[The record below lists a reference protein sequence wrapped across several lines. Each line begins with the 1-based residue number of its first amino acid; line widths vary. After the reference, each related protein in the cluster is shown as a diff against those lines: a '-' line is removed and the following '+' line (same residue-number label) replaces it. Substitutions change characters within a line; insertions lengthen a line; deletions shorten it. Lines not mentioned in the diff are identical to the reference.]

1 MNGSD
6 TSQYSKLSV
15 LIVEDNEVNQRVTSA
30 MLQHFNIAADIAEN
44 GQLAIECATQKKYD
58 LILMDCQMPVKNGFE
73 TTRYIRE
80 LKQNPQKDFQTMPDV
95 LIIAMTANASQD
107 DMDACMA
114 YGMNDFIAKPV
125 ELEII
130 THMLEKWFAWKID

>member
-6 TSQYSKLSV
+6 AARYSNLTV
-15 LIVEDNEVNQRVTSA
+15 LVVEDNEVNQKVTSA
-30 MLQHFNIAADIAEN
+30 MLQYFNINPDIAEN
-44 GQLAIECATQKKYD
+44 GQIAVELAAHNKYD

-73 TTRYIRE
+73 TTKYIRDMRE
-80 LKQNPQKDFQTMPDV
+80 TPQEDFKTAADV
-95 LIIAMTANASQD
+95 IIVAMTANAAPG
-107 DMDACMA
+107 DMDACME

-130 THMLEKWFAWKID
+130 TRMLEKWFS

>member
-6 TSQYSKLSV
+6 TSQYSNLSV
-15 LIVEDNEVNQRVTSA
+15 LVVEDNEVNQRVTSA
-30 MLQHFNIAADIAEN
+30 MLQHFNIVADIVGN
-44 GQLAIECATQKKYD
+44 GQLAIECIAQKKYD

-73 TTRYIRE
+73 TTRYIRG
-80 LKQNPQKDFQTMPDV
+80 LKQNPQKNFQTMPDV

-130 THMLEKWFAWKID
+130 TRMLEKWFAWKN